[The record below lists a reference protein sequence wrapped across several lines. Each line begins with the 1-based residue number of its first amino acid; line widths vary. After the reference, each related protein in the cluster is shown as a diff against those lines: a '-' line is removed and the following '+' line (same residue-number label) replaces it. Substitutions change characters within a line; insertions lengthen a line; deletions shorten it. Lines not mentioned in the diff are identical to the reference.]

1 MARKDKDLVPVEDG
15 DNTKYLTTAMMV
27 MEMGKNKCD
36 LTDYDQTAE
45 RINQYF
51 SLMAERD
58 QKPTIT
64 GLSQAFG
71 INPKTL
77 YDIRHNLP
85 SGGGKMAYHGYT
97 ESFAPERVRELINQ
111 AYYVMQNL
119 WEDYMMN
126 GKINPA
132 SGIFLGKNFYGMK
145 DEVEHTVALKENPL
159 DSYSAEDIA
168 MRYLN
173 DNN

>member
-15 DNTKYLTTAMMV
+15 DNTKYLTTAMIV
-27 MEMGKNKCD
+27 MEMGKNRCD
-36 LTDYDQTAE
+36 LTDYEQTE
-45 RINQYF
+45 DRIKQYF
-51 SLMAERD
+51 ALMAERD

-77 YDIRHNLP
+77 YEIRHNLP
-85 SGGGKMAYHGYT
+85 TGRGSKDFGYK
-97 ESFAPERVRELINQ
+97 ESFVPERVRELINQ

-159 DSYSAEDIA
+159 DNYSAEDIA
-168 MRYLN
+168 TRYLN
-173 DNN
+173 ENN